1 MTTPNRM
8 RIRTSVLLAGL
19 AIGSG
24 LLTGCAEEKAEAPAA
39 VIRPVKVVEIAPA
52 ATTRTLSYSGSVK
65 SHTEMNLGFRVA
77 GKLIERK
84 ADIGDRVKK
93 GEVLARLDPTDYQLA
108 VQSAE
113 ADLRSAQK
121 ALETADLAI
130 RRAKTLFAQK
140 AVPKA
145 QVEQA
150 QLSYDQAAA
159 TRTAAQSALEQAKN
173 QLAYAEL
180 TSDRDGIVSAVSADR
195 GQVVSAGSAVL
206 TVVADDEKEVQI
218 AVPET
223 EISEFSPGKTV
234 TASFWADTALALT
247 GKVREVS
254 GSADPQS
261 RTFSVRVSLPANDH
275 VLIGMT
281 AMIEAETHADAAE
294 YAVPLTALAE
304 KDGAKIVWTV
314 DPAKATVH
322 ARPVE
327 VGAFT
332 ADGVGVT
339 SGLKAG
345 DLVVAAGTQFM
356 RENLTVKLPDVGAL
370 AENIL
375 N

>member
-1 MTTPNRM
+1 MTTSNRM

-19 AIGSG
+19 AIGAG
-24 LLTGCAEEKAEAPAA
+24 LLSGCTEEKAEAPAA

-65 SHTEMNLGFRVA
+65 SRTEMNLGFRVA
-77 GKLIERK
+77 GKVIERK
-84 ADIGDRVKK
+84 VDIGDRVKK

-113 ADLRSAQK
+113 ADLRSTQK
-121 ALETADLAI
+121 ALETADLAN
-130 RRAKTLFAQK
+130 RRAKTLFATN
-140 AVPKA
+140 AIPKA
-145 QVEQA
+145 QLEQA

-159 TRTAAQSALEQAKN
+159 TRTAAQSSLEQARN

-180 TSDRDGIVSAVSADR
+180 MSDRDGIVSAVSADR
-195 GQVVSAGSAVL
+195 GQVVSAGSPVL

-223 EISEFSPGKTV
+223 EISEFIPGNTV
-234 TASFWADTALALT
+234 KASFWADKALALT

-261 RTFSVRVSLPANDH
+261 RTFSVRISLPANDH

-281 AMIEAETHADAAE
+281 ATIEAETHADAAE

-314 DPAKATVH
+314 DRAKATVH

-332 ADGVGVT
+332 ADGVGII

>member
-1 MTTPNRM
+1 M

-24 LLTGCAEEKAEAPAA
+24 LLSGCTEEKAEAPAA

-65 SHTEMNLGFRVA
+65 SRTEMNLGFRVA

-84 ADIGDRVKK
+84 VDIGDRVKK
-93 GEVLARLDPTDYQLA
+93 GYVLARLDPTDYQLA

-121 ALETADLAI
+121 ALETADLAN
-130 RRAKTLFAQK
+130 RRAKTLFAQN

-180 TSDRDGIVSAVSADR
+180 TSDRDGIVSAVNADR
-195 GQVVSAGSAVL
+195 GQVVSAGAAVL

-234 TASFWADTALALT
+234 KARFWADDALALT

-261 RTFSVRVSLPANDH
+261 RTFSVRISLPANDR

-281 AMIEAETHADAAE
+281 AMIDAEIHAQTAA
-294 YAVPLTALAE
+294 YAVPLTALTE

-332 ADGVGVT
+332 ADGVGVI